1 MPRFDPHYVIERGD
15 AARAYELRSGVVRGN
30 YLGALG
36 AAAATSRPLTSAEQ
50 KAVLRQ
56 NRGTAQREIDKKVPG
71 KVTINPDGS
80 LHLVNP
86 LTPLNQAM
94 ANLLRPSHGLI
105 DASPLPRELK
115 AKLKNQPV
123 TFFIDLFDP
132 VLDAIRDALVEVME
146 SGLNRN
152 TAAFKAR
159 TVKDTGVLGVGG
171 FVYDLSTPP
180 FFFTL
185 DNPEFRNVNVW
196 LYQPG
201 DDLFDDESR
210 GILLRMR
217 MLLAYFVLFFRKPF
231 ELQTTLAKKGL
242 EFLFGKEDVALVSTT
257 GQVTNS
263 SSTPKVVDMIPGVS
277 SARPPKREG
286 NNLYLV
292 TTQDAST
299 KRLESTY
306 YALSPK
312 GLYQQAVFLREEWDR
327 KYAAYKNDKITNAA
341 GVLLYGPRMTYL
353 RSKGRTEAQARDIIA
368 REDNFPLQ
376 FAEARNLP
384 MQFRVLGAPAL
395 GGGVARVM
403 NGPKPALPAQVS
415 GLGALGAEPGTT
427 AVVPAAKGAADAGTV
442 AGGGQAGVAVVG
454 AWCGGIAGII
464 TAVGGAVAAI
474 IVALNQPKAGGGGGG
489 GEGGSNAGGGGS
501 AETQSAGVGSSALIV
516 GAGVLAALFFLKGR
530 KA

>member
-159 TVKDTGVLGVGG
+159 TVKDTGVVGVGG

-242 EFLFGKEDVALVSTT
+242 EFLFGKEDVALVSTRANM
-257 GQVTNS
+257 TNDLENPS
-263 SSTPKVVDMIPGVS
+263 VVDMIPGVS
-277 SARPPKREG
+277 SANPPVREG
-286 NNLYLV
+286 QNRKGQTVYV
-292 TTQDAST
+292 AG
-299 KRLESTY
+299 KTY

-353 RSKGRTEAQARDIIA
+353 RRSKGRTEAQARDIIA

-376 FAEARNLP
+376 FAEARGLP

-427 AVVPAAKGAADAGTV
+427 AVVPAAKGAADTGTV
-442 AGGGQAGVAVVG
+442 AGGGEAGVAVVG

-474 IVALNQPKAGGGGGG
+474 IGALNQPKAGGGGGEGGG
-489 GEGGSNAGGGGS
+489 GEGGGDAGDGS
-501 AETQSAGVGSSALIV
+501 AGTQSAGVGSSALIV
-516 GAGVLAALFFLKGR
+516 GAGVLAALFLLKGR